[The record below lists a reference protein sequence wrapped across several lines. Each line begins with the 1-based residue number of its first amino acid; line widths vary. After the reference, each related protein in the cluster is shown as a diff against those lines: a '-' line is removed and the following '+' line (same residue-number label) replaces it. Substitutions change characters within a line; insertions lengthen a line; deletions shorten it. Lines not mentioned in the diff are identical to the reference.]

1 MKPLQLRAGER
12 RIVGIGELVVSADPE
27 EVLVT
32 FSLGSCVGV
41 SVYDPERSVGGLIH
55 CMLPLASHDPERA
68 RRTPAVFV
76 DAGLTRLLDEVFAL
90 GARRESLVVKLAG
103 GGSHAP
109 GSDAFRI
116 GERNCAVVRK
126 VLWKNDLLLAGQAT
140 GGREPRTMTLYLA
153 DGRTTVRFRGEERE
167 LGDDR

>member
-1 MKPLQLRAGER
+1 MSATRTPAGER
-12 RIVGIGELVVSADPE
+12 RIVGIGQLLVSEDPS

-32 FSLGSCVGV
+32 YSLGSCVGL
-41 SVYDPERSVGGLIH
+41 SLYDPERGVGGLIH

-68 RRTPAVFV
+68 RREPGIFV

-90 GARRESLVVKLAG
+90 GARRENLLVKLAG

-116 GERNCAVVRK
+116 GERNCTVVRK
-126 VLWKNDLLLAGQAT
+126 VLWKNDLLLAAQET
-140 GGREPRTMTLYLA
+140 GGCEARTMTLYLA
-153 DGRTTVRFRGEERE
+153 DGRTTVRSRGAERE
-167 LGDDR
+167 LR